1 MNLKQ
6 RLIKKK
12 LDSFC
17 LNKVMFKIC
26 LFYKAVKNLGSNQ
39 KRNIYKFEACS
50 NNSSKTLFSHF
61 LIK

>member
-26 LFYKAVKNLGSNQ
+26 LFYKAVKKSWL
-39 KRNIYKFEACS
+39 K
-50 NNSSKTLFSHF
+50 SKKKYL
-61 LIK
+61 